1 MASTIAAPAIQ
12 VQGTAAVFTCVGCGH
27 TQAPPRP
34 VLKASAPVRPFDLV
48 RCPDCSL
55 VQQFPRY
62 TPGQLRQLYGADY
75 YVFEEPDEHRWTR
88 AVQQY
93 VLHLLP
99 LEDRL
104 GRRLLDVGCALGH
117 LAALARARGWRVT
130 GIDVSP
136 DAVSRASV
144 RFGLDVRAGSL
155 GRHRE
160 TLGPFDAIF
169 LGDCIEHV
177 GEPATL
183 LAEVRRALAPGG
195 AVCIDTPN
203 WAGRWRRWGRGRW
216 LGLNR
221 YHINLFDA
229 ESLGRLLE
237 SSGFVDIRAAAYT
250 NVRYEAWSTRPELQG
265 RFQWLP
271 RSLAWRI
278 RRWLMSRDS
287 GGSWD
292 RLRIH
297 PPADLEQAQ
306 ALVRNFAADVDR
318 VRPAPPTAGDNLIM
332 LAHRKPSNV
341 IPRSSSSAR

>member
-12 VQGTAAVFTCVGCGH
+12 VHGAVATFACVGCGH

-48 RCPDCSL
+48 RCPDCAL
-55 VQQFPRY
+55 VQQYPRY
-62 TPGQLRQLYGADY
+62 SPGQLRQLYGADY
-75 YVFEEPDEHRWTR
+75 YVFEEPDAHRWAR

-93 VLHLLP
+93 VMHLLP
-99 LEDRL
+99 LEDRP

-117 LAALARARGWRVT
+117 LAALARERGWRVT

-136 DAVSRASV
+136 DAVSQASV

-160 TLGPFDAIF
+160 TLGPFDAVF

-183 LAEVRRALAPGG
+183 MAEVRRALAPGG
-195 AVCIDTPN
+195 VVCIDTPN
-203 WAGRWRRWGRGRW
+203 WASRWRRWGGGRW

-221 YHINLFDA
+221 YHVNLFDA
-229 ESLGRLLE
+229 DSLGRLLE

-250 NVRYEAWSTRPELQG
+250 NFRYEAWSTRPELQG
-265 RFQWLP
+265 WLRRLP
-271 RSLAWRI
+271 RFLAWRI
-278 RRWLMSRDS
+278 GQWLTNRNSV
-287 GGSWD
+287 GSWG
-292 RLRIH
+292 RLRVH
-297 PPADLEQAQ
+297 PPADLEQAL
-306 ALVRNFAADVDR
+306 ALVRNYATDAVGI
-318 VRPAPPTAGDNLIM
+318 RPALPTAGDNLIM
-332 LAHRKPSNV
+332 LAHRK
-341 IPRSSSSAR
+341 